1 MGVSRQQMPDEST
14 RRQAL
19 RGEVREQRCPP
30 GLVSEWVT
38 KDHAWEEHERS
49 LTHLLLVYN
58 VIARFL
64 CRRLT
69 PTEVLGHL
77 ARGLRWLWSHPCRRL
92 STAAVVVSCRR
103 P

>member
-1 MGVSRQQMPDEST
+1 
-14 RRQAL
+14 
-19 RGEVREQRCPP
+19 
-30 GLVSEWVT
+30 
-38 KDHAWEEHERS
+38 
-49 LTHLLLVYN
+49 